1 MTAANDFLP
10 LASTVEPTTQEE
22 LVAQVREAYETATPV
37 YTIGGGT
44 SLDFGHPAR
53 QPGIGLRL
61 TALNRIV
68 DYPARDMTI
77 TVEAGITLA
86 ALAAELARHGQRLP
100 VDAPQAEQATL
111 GGLIATNFSGPRR
124 YGYGTL
130 RDYVIG
136 ISAVDGRGTPFKSG
150 GRVVKNVAG
159 YDLCK
164 LLTGSLGTLA
174 VITQATLKVRPV
186 APATAFLACDIDS
199 WQHAEALLAGLVTS
213 RTTPVAVEVVCGPH
227 WQTEPLLTVSGQT
240 VGRLVVGCEGSV
252 SEVDWQVDQLTR
264 DWRES
269 GVTNGDDHRA
279 EAAQHLWREL
289 TEFAAIPAP
298 LVVKANLRPSAVT
311 SFMKLLLEIDP
322 RISVQAHA
330 GNGVV
335 LARFSDFSTN
345 DAARILIQRLQP
357 AAVAA
362 GGNLIVWSCAAG
374 DLTRQAM
381 WGAAPDD
388 AALMRAVKQQF
399 DPKGI
404 LNPGRFSLG

>member
-1 MTAANDFLP
+1 MTVVDEFLP

-44 SLDFGHPAR
+44 SLDFGLPGK
-53 QPGIGLRL
+53 QQGIGLRM
-61 TALNRIV
+61 TAINRIV
-68 DYPARDMTI
+68 DYPDRDMTI
-77 TVEAGITLA
+77 TVEAGITMA
-86 ALAAELARHGQRLP
+86 ALTAELARHGQRLP
-100 VDAPQAEQATL
+100 VDAAQAAQATL

-174 VITQATLKVRPV
+174 VITQATLKVRPI
-186 APATAFLACDIDS
+186 APATTFVACDIDD
-199 WQHAEALLAGLVTS
+199 WQRSEEMLAGIVTS

-227 WQTEPLLTVSGQT
+227 WRTEPMLTVPQRT
-240 VGRLVVGCEGSV
+240 IGRLLVGFEGNS
-252 SEVDWQVDQLTR
+252 SEVEWQVEQLSR
-264 DWRES
+264 EWREG
-269 GVTNGDDHRA
+269 GVTNIDVQDGA
-279 EAAQHLWREL
+279 SAQALWVSL
-289 TEFAAIPAP
+289 IDFAGGTAP
-298 LVVKANLRPSAVT
+298 LVLKANLRPSAVIGFT
-311 SFMKLLLEIDP
+311 KLLSETDP
-322 RISVQAHA
+322 QVSLQAHA
-330 GNGVV
+330 GNGIV
-335 LARFSDFSTN
+335 LAHFSEFSPN
-345 DAARILIQRLQP
+345 DAARILIQQLQP

-362 GGNLIVWSCAAG
+362 GGNVIVWSCPAG
-374 DLTRQAM
+374 DLTRQAA
-381 WGAAPDD
+381 WGAAPSD
-388 AALMRAVKQQF
+388 APLMRAVKKQF

-404 LNPGRFSLG
+404 LNPGRFWFR